1 MAACLAGGSAMAN
14 TSSCDTNSQNVV
26 QNCGFETGDFTN
38 WSVSGDPA
46 VLSQSNLY
54 GVDASNPNSGVYQ
67 AYLGT
72 QGATLGTH
80 LSTDSLTLAENVALT
95 ESLTYQVSFYVA
107 QDTPVASGYTNYFN
121 ATFDG
126 QSLLT
131 LTAAGVMSYTLETF
145 TVTGSDSGANA
156 LSFGSQNDAGT
167 WYLDDISIVEVP
179 EPASIAILGL
189 GLLGF
194 GAAYRRRR
202 SV

>member
-80 LSTDSLTLAENVALT
+80 LST